1 MDDLSGVVDDPLLQL
16 LGLLRRRGVVF
27 LFYLYILALAM

>member
-1 MDDLSGVVDDPLLQL
+1 VEDLSGVIDDPLLQL

-27 LFYLYILALAM
+27 LVYLVVLALAM